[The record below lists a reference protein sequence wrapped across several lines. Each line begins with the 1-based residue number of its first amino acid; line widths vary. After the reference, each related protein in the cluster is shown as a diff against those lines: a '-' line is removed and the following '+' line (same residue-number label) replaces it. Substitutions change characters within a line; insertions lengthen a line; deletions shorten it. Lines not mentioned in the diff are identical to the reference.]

1 MQKKLCENLI
11 IYHESTF
18 DMAPLTCFILC
29 GCKKKKKN
37 QPQTSELQG
46 KTSECVW
53 MCALLSVAI
62 LITTM
67 SNNSCNPPPA
77 AHIGRVCKQD
87 VDPSNSQLF

>member
-29 GCKKKKKN
+29 GCKKKKKK

-46 KTSECVW
+46 KTSECV
-53 MCALLSVAI
+53 
-62 LITTM
+62 
-67 SNNSCNPPPA
+67 
-77 AHIGRVCKQD
+77 
-87 VDPSNSQLF
+87 